1 MFFAPFTSQ
10 VGISQFRY
18 FNVERTGFAEV
29 RCRFHEMVVMGVLAV
44 RLQGL
49 NRELLWDG
57 DNMRFK
63 NIGSGDQIAIM
74 IEDGFT
80 IHNGHPT
87 FNKRY
92 TDPINAQQFA
102 AEMIRHNYREGWE
115 LPAMPK

>member
-1 MFFAPFTSQ
+1 
-10 VGISQFRY
+10 
-18 FNVERTGFAEV
+18 
-29 RCRFHEMVVMGVLAV
+29 
-44 RLQGL
+44 
-49 NRELLWDG
+49 
-57 DNMRFK
+57 
-63 NIGSGDQIAIM
+63 M

-102 AEMIRHNYREGWE
+102 AGDDPSHNYREGWE